1 MKDRVGFASPMLVAA
16 VVLAAMAPVTSLAMD
31 QKTTTDRINQIKSM
45 PKVERDRLDRNIAE
59 FQTLSADQKQ
69 HYRALHDE
77 LVKDRMQS
85 GGLSALMQTYSIWVQ
100 TLSPA
105 QRDELQKETDP
116 AKKLGLVRRY
126 KEEQDRPK
134 TNTETPHEEPI
145 PAPSAKIPPKLAL
158 DTKDLAAVIKVLVEG
173 LPASRMR
180 PEFEASQVPLNLY
193 LPIVEAS
200 AQSSGNFR
208 EWPDDMQLQKMI
220 AAVRNKDSSTMITK
234 STTKRETVIRLMLMG
249 VWKQVMDSV
258 RFPNEDERRQI
269 FEAMDPKEREK
280 IIGHPQDEMTR
291 MLTRKYFESKGDDS
305 FTKIPDYRRRVIDLF
320 ERFDVP
326 PPPRFAH
333 PKPPRDRQMNSKL

>member
-1 MKDRVGFASPMLVAA
+1 MKYCIGFASPLIVAA
-16 VVLAAMAPVTSLAMD
+16 VILTAMMPATSWALD
-31 QKTTTDRINQIKSM
+31 QKTTTERMNQIKSL
-45 PKVERDRLDRNIAE
+45 PKVERDRLDRNIAD
-59 FQTLSADQKQ
+59 FQTMTAEQKQ
-69 HYRALHDE
+69 HYRNLHEE
-77 LVKDRMQS
+77 LAKDRMQS
-85 GGLSALMQTYSIWVQ
+85 GGLSSLMQTYAVWVQ

-116 AKKLGLVRRY
+116 AKRLALVRRF
-126 KEEQDRPK
+126 KDEQDHPR
-134 TNTETPHEEPI
+134 TNAETPHEEPI
-145 PAPSAKIPPKLAL
+145 PPPSAKIPPKLAL
-158 DTKDLAAVIKVLVEG
+158 DSKDLAAVIKVLVEG

-180 PEFEASQVPLNLY
+180 PEFEVSQVPFNLY
-193 LPIVEAS
+193 LPVIEAS

-208 EWPDDMQLQKMI
+208 EWPDDTQLKKII

-234 STTKRETVIRLMLMG
+234 STTKRETVIRLILMG

-258 RFPNEDERRQI
+258 RFPNEEERRQI

-280 IIGHPQDEMTR
+280 IIGHPQEEMTR

-320 ERFDVP
+320 ERLDVP
-326 PPPRFAH
+326 LPPRFVH